1 MMWQASHEG
10 ASLPR
15 RKWYRH
21 ETIYRMGSMLEHRW
35 ERPGVLEG
43 TSASEPALVIER
55 EPQEVVAAVD
65 VKLGAADNSG
75 PFSR

>member
-1 MMWQASHEG
+1 
-10 ASLPR
+10 
-15 RKWYRH
+15 
-21 ETIYRMGSMLEHRW
+21 MGSMLEHRW

-55 EPQEVVAAVD
+55 ELQEVVAAVD